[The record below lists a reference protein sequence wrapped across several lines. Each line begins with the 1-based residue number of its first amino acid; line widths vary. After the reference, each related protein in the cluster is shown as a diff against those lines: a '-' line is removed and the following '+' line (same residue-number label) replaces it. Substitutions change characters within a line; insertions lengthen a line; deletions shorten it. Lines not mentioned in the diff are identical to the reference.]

1 MSFKEFQ
8 KFCSLALEHCTNC
21 FKMVLSVYP
30 QNVVTHSTVEILII
44 CTK

>member
-21 FKMVLSVYP
+21 FEMVLM
-30 QNVVTHSTVEILII
+30 NVVTHSTVEILII